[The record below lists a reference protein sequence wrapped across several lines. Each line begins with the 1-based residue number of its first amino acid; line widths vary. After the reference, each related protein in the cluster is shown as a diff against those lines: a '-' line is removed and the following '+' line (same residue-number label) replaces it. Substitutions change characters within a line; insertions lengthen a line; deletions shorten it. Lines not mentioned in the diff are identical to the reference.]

1 VVHLGV
7 WCLGHSGTAKPED
20 CRGQGIAPRRLD
32 PSKQDGGKGV
42 MQSKANLKGGGLMA
56 VG

>member
-1 VVHLGV
+1 MGHL
-7 WCLGHSGTAKPED
+7 GTAKPED